1 MNSLR
6 NKVQLIGNLGKDP
19 EIKIFDSG
27 KKKASLSL
35 ATTESYSNTN
45 GEKVEDT
52 QWHNLVVWG
61 KTADI
66 AEKYL
71 HKGSQIAVDGKLNY
85 RNYEDKNG
93 EKKTVT
99 EIVVNDIV
107 MLASRVNN
115 FAKSN
120 INIAA
125 KGQSTPVG
133 LAFLHLMANT
143 ILKLQKSFKY
153 RWKCRN

>member
-107 MLASRVNN
+107 MLG
-115 FAKSN
+115 KPG
-120 INIAA
+120 
-125 KGQSTPVG
+125 K
-133 LAFLHLMANT
+133 
-143 ILKLQKSFKY
+143 
-153 RWKCRN
+153 